1 MKEKVTVIAKLQIYL
16 GEEERKQVLATGCLY
31 RMACNEVSKYL
42 FDSDCMNFYEVNGAL
57 YHSLREKYGLK
68 SQMSQSVIKTVIAK
82 YRTVKGRVKVPFATQ
97 GMEKYLDAPDCKYG
111 TATIVAHRDGKAFL
125 HVPVTLEVEKVDS
138 PSTVVGID
146 RGIRKLAVAYDGKKT
161 TMYSGNAVKNR
172 RAHFSRLRKEL
183 QQRQTP
189 SARRRLKAIGNREN
203 SWMRDVNHCV
213 SKALVESNPGGTLFV
228 LEDLKGIRGAT
239 ERVRVKDRYVSVS
252 WAYYDLEQKLTYKAA
267 LAGQKV
273 VKVDPKYTSQRCP
286 VCGCVDKHSRDKSN
300 HVYKCSH
307 CGYQSNDDRIAA
319 MNLYQLG
326 LEYLKGT
333 EHPRIQ
339 SPSGRPGDGGC
350 SQPPCDVTPRP
361 KGRKKVGA
369 QPSVRT
375 TGQSQ
380 AHKSSVCG

>member
-1 MKEKVTVIAKLQIYL
+1 
-16 GEEERKQVLATGCLY
+16 
-31 RMACNEVSKYL
+31 
-42 FDSDCMNFYEVNGAL
+42 
-57 YHSLREKYGLK
+57 
-68 SQMSQSVIKTVIAK
+68 
-82 YRTVKGRVKVPFATQ
+82 
-97 GMEKYLDAPDCKYG
+97 MEKYLDAPDCKYG

-138 PSTVVGID
+138 PSIVVGID

-333 EHPRIQ
+333 EHPVIQ